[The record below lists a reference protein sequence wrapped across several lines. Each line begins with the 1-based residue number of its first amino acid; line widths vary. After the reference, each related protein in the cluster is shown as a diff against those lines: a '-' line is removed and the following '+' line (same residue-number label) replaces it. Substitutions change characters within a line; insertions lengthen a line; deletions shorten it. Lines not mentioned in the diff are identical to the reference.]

1 MVMRKKRNLVSNL
14 LRIGITPPRSQRDR
28 KLGKAPGTVT
38 YIGNREGVLTQLSSL
53 AYDDADMA
61 RSAVEDLSSLTI
73 PMEPGK
79 TQWINVTGLSD
90 EPRMMELGKTIGLNP
105 LVVED
110 IVNTELRP
118 KVDEYEDHIFLV
130 LKMLNPNGKGKILK
144 EHIAI
149 VLRPGQV
156 FLFQEIEADV
166 FDGVRSRIENHSGR
180 IRTRGADYLFFA
192 LIDAIVDHYFLVLDT
207 LSAQLDSLELEIYR
221 EPHPDTLYKIQQMR
235 KDVIKIRGW
244 MAPVRELI
252 ARLIETESPLISKD
266 TRLFLRD
273 IHDHTI
279 EINETLHIQREM
291 SFGLMEIYMSN
302 VSNKMNE
309 VMKVLTIMASIF
321 IPLTFLAGIYGMN
334 FRHMPEL
341 EWEYGYYGVL
351 GLMLGIFI
359 LMIIYFK
366 RKGWL

>member
-1 MVMRKKRNLVSNL
+1 MKKPRSIVSNL
-14 LRIGITPPRSQRDR
+14 LKIGVTPTKSQRGR

-38 YIGNREGVLTQLSSL
+38 YLGDREGVATEVNSLVYDQDDYVQTIVQDMHSLSS
-53 AYDDADMA
+53 
-61 RSAVEDLSSLTI
+61 
-73 PMEPGK
+73 PPGDNK

-90 EPRMMELGKTIGLNP
+90 EVTMRELGRASGLNA

-118 KVDEYEDHIFLV
+118 KVDEYDDHIFLV
-130 LKMLNPNGKGKILK
+130 LKMLNPNQDGKILK
-144 EHIAI
+144 EHVAI
-149 VLRPGQV
+149 ILRPGQV
-156 FLFQEIEADV
+156 FLYQEIETDV
-166 FDGVRSRIENHSGR
+166 FEGVQSRIENHSGR

-207 LSAQLDSLELEIYR
+207 LSAQLDKLELEIYR
-221 EPHPDTLYKIQQMR
+221 DPHPDTLYKIQQLR

-244 MAPVRELI
+244 MAPARELI
-252 ARLIETESPLISKD
+252 ARLVETESALISKD

-279 EINETLHIQREM
+279 EINETLHIHREM
-291 SFGLMEIYMSN
+291 AFGLMEIYMSN

-334 FRHMPEL
+334 FKHMPEL
-341 EWEYGYYGVL
+341 NWEYGYYGVL
-351 GLMLGIFI
+351 GLMGLIFV
-359 LMIIYFK
+359 LMVLYFK
-366 RKGWL
+366 KKRWL

>member
-1 MVMRKKRNLVSNL
+1 MRKSRNLVSNL
-14 LRIGITPPRSQRDR
+14 LRIGVTPPKSQRGR

-38 YIGNREGVLTQLSSL
+38 YLGARENVATEVTSLVYDDEELAKSEVTDVSSL
-53 AYDDADMA
+53 K
-61 RSAVEDLSSLTI
+61 T
-73 PMEPGK
+73 PPGNGK
-79 TQWINVTGLSD
+79 TQWVNVTGLSD
-90 EPRMMELGKTIGLNP
+90 ESRMMEIGKSIGLNA

-118 KVDEYEDHIFLV
+118 KVDEYDDHIFLV
-130 LKMLNPNGKGKILK
+130 LKMLNPNGDGKILK
-144 EHIAI
+144 EHVAFI
-149 VLRPGQV
+149 LRPGQV
-156 FLFQEIEADV
+156 LMYQEIEADV
-166 FDGVRSRIENHSGR
+166 FDGVRGRIEQQSGR
-180 IRTRGADYLFFA
+180 IRSRGADYLFFA
-192 LIDAIVDHYFLVLDT
+192 LIDAIVDHYFLVLDE
-207 LSAQLDSLELEIYR
+207 LSAQLDRLELEIYR
-221 EPHPDTLYKIQQMR
+221 DPHPDTLYRIQKLR

-244 MAPVRELI
+244 MAPARELV

-291 SFGLMEIYMSN
+291 AFGLMEIYMSN

-334 FRHMPEL
+334 FKHMPEL
-341 EWEYGYYGVL
+341 QWEYGYYGVL
-351 GLMLGIFI
+351 GLMLVIFL
-359 LMIIYFK
+359 LMIFYFK
-366 RKGWL
+366 RKRWL

>member
-1 MVMRKKRNLVSNL
+1 MRKRRNLVSNL
-14 LRIGITPPRSQRDR
+14 LRISSTPPKSQRGR

-38 YIGNREGVLTQLSSL
+38 YLGSREGVVTKVTSLVYDQDDLVKSTVDAMASLSNPP
-53 AYDDADMA
+53 AQ
-61 RSAVEDLSSLTI
+61 
-73 PMEPGK
+73 GK

-90 EPRMMELGKTIGLNP
+90 EPRMVEIGNASGMSS

-110 IVNTELRP
+110 IVNTEGRP
-118 KVDEYEDHIFLV
+118 KVDEYEDYIFIV
-130 LKMLNPNGKGKILK
+130 LKMLNPNGEGKILK

-156 FLFQEIEADV
+156 FLYQEVEADV
-166 FDGVRSRIENHSGR
+166 FDGIRNRIEQHSGR

-192 LIDAIVDHYFLVLDT
+192 LIDAIVDHYFLVLDA
-207 LSAQLDSLELEIYR
+207 LSAQLDSLEIEVYR
-221 EPHPDTLYKIQQMR
+221 DPHPDTLYRIQQLR
-235 KDVIKIRGW
+235 KDVVKIRGW
-244 MAPVRELI
+244 MAPVRELVT
-252 ARLIETESPLISKD
+252 RLIETESPLISKD
-266 TRLFLRD
+266 TRIFLRD

-291 SFGLMEIYMSN
+291 AFGLMEIYMSN

-351 GLMLGIFI
+351 GLMLLIFI
-359 LMIIYFK
+359 VMIIYFK
-366 RKGWL
+366 KKGWL